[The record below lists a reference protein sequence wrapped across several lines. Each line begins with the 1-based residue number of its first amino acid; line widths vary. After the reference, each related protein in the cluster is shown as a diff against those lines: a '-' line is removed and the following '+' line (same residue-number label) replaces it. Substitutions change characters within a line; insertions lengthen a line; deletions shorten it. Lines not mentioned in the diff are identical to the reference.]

1 MELFNLL
8 AKLTLDASDFDK
20 GIDEAQKKADSF
32 QMPDDKKLNL
42 DTKGFNDGLDDA
54 KSKGSE
60 FGSTIKEI
68 FNGVKDAF
76 LVSGVMFAIS
86 KVVTGVQ
93 QGIDLLTTGGDK
105 IDKQS
110 KKLNLSTKSYQEL
123 NYALGLSGSSIND
136 LAMGMKKFTEIQG
149 GKVTKDQSAAFEK
162 LGISA
167 EKANGQMKSAEDLM
181 TETMYALADYAGDD
195 RGLLAEAFFGK
206 SADKFNALFEEGS
219 AGIKAMRKEAEDLG
233 LILSDQDI
241 KNAAEYMDATDKLSQ
256 SVNALKMD
264 LAGDIVPGLTSVAN
278 TITKIIAFFRGT
290 NGDKSISEMF
300 ADDDK
305 QLASDLTTI
314 EQTSEAAVSLAD
326 KLLAMGDTA
335 AMTAEQ
341 YEVWKGTAEALIG
354 LVPSLGEVID
364 TETGQINGNTESIK
378 ANIKAWEDMA
388 KAKALQSAK
397 EKKWQEIVGANEDLI
412 NKQIDVNVKM
422 AEIEGKRATAM
433 RLMNEYLSDEQLG
446 SERQALSGFSEV
458 NAENWEAAAKY
469 FSNAMYQGSEMG
481 KALKEFND
489 STGDLAD
496 LEKDAASLA
505 EEVESAKQEYEAW
518 SAAADQLFG
527 TLGGEAG
534 AAAGEVSELQ
544 SAIDGL
550 PDEKHIT
557 ISVDTVDGIPNAKGN
572 WSVPYDGFPAI
583 LHRGERVLTA
593 SQARKYRDGEGGGT
607 DYAAIGAM
615 ISDSV
620 SRAFKKVNVLMNGD
634 KVGDLTTKRIKKNV
648 NASSYSRQ
656 RAYGG

>member
-32 QMPDDKKLNL
+32 KMPDDKKLNL
-42 DTKGFNDGLDDA
+42 DTNDFSSGLEDA

-60 FGSTIKEI
+60 FGTMMKEI
-68 FNGVKDAF
+68 FSGVKDAL
-76 LVSGVMFAIS
+76 LVGGVTAAI
-86 KVVTGVQ
+86 TGVVRSFQ

-110 KKLNLSTKSYQEL
+110 KKLNLSTKAYQEL
-123 NYALGLSGSSIND
+123 NYALGLSGASVDD
-136 LAMGMKKFTEIQG
+136 LTMGMRKFTEIQG
-149 GKVTKDQSAAFEK
+149 GKVTKDQAAAFEK

-181 TETMYALADYAGDD
+181 TETMYALADYTGDD

-206 SADKFNALFEEGS
+206 SADKFNALFSEGS
-219 AGIKAMRKEAEDLG
+219 EGIKAMRKEAEDLG

-264 LAGDIVPGLTSVAN
+264 LASSIVPGLTSAAN
-278 TITKIIAFFRGT
+278 LVTKIVAFLGGT
-290 NGDKSISEMF
+290 GDKSLSDMF

-305 QLASDLTTI
+305 QLAKDLTTI
-314 EQTSEAAVSLAD
+314 EGTAAAAMTLAD

-335 AMTAEQ
+335 EMTADQ
-341 YEVWKGTAEALIG
+341 YAVWKGTAEELIG
-354 LVPSLGEVID
+354 LVPTLGDVID
-364 TETGQINGNTESIK
+364 TETGKIVGNTDSIH

-388 KAKALQSAK
+388 KAKALQAAK